1 MIETRTGRK
10 LRANHYRDLFF
21 ATADVRR
28 NALLFLPLLPLF
40 KYGQASRFTRGDV
53 MAMARERIEHY
64 TSPFFNR
71 DEDARLFFYQLEDR
85 RAWIVGSVALAA
97 LSFSCDL
104 DIPDNLN
111 VISSVLTEDAWVTC
125 MRDHLGYTIHSA
137 NPCVGFYAKL
147 ARRRLVFRHKEIR
160 NKTITVTISRG
171 VEIFELFLRA
181 RTTLMANAI
190 SAQEMISTYA
200 DLTSNLQGIS
210 GYTPAFTRPLDV
222 SFEMR
227 ESPFP
232 GVIELLDDTATLG
245 RPCGLA
251 CPGRTRISTDIA
263 GIGHWAWGGMKEP
276 ARVGSTLR
284 IQSAFVAVHSPI
296 STYPKGMISLL
307 AIKGCIRLTGYVS
320 RAIRLIASRK
330 SFHTGQKGR
339 DSETLREHP
348 LDMASLPDPAWP
360 AVLHT
365 KEQLVDFLYSKSVR
379 SLATDIFNVEF
390 HLGVY
395 GSYAADETA
404 CTDDQ
409 GDRYSTFIFGRVINT
424 VGPRPV
430 FRVDGGST
438 NETALHLAFS
448 NQVSQLA
455 AMVKEGDE
463 ADSMNEDFNI
473 DVHACTDSCR
483 EDGSGGTWIEIDVG
497 GIPVF
502 RDGPG
507 GLVKTIATRAS
518 DIHLNVGDWV
528 LYFYVN
534 ADAIRVLDFDSDVL
548 AATDDDT
555 LSEESMG
562 AGLSEIESVN
572 ANPGSASEKGRAHST
587 EDVVESSDT
596 DELNELGMAARLPD
610 RPADETLLV
619 APVTVQRASPSEEE
633 DPIDS
638 GPVGLKRERS
648 ASTEATGNTSRE
660 RNDAPATP
668 VRKRGRTARMRT
680 GRKAPPKRHA

>member
-1 MIETRTGRK
+1 
-10 LRANHYRDLFF
+10 
-21 ATADVRR
+21 
-28 NALLFLPLLPLF
+28 
-40 KYGQASRFTRGDV
+40 
-53 MAMARERIEHY
+53 
-64 TSPFFNR
+64 
-71 DEDARLFFYQLEDR
+71 
-85 RAWIVGSVALAA
+85 
-97 LSFSCDL
+97 
-104 DIPDNLN
+104 
-111 VISSVLTEDAWVTC
+111 
-125 MRDHLGYTIHSA
+125 
-137 NPCVGFYAKL
+137 
-147 ARRRLVFRHKEIR
+147 
-160 NKTITVTISRG
+160 
-171 VEIFELFLRA
+171 
-181 RTTLMANAI
+181 
-190 SAQEMISTYA
+190 
-200 DLTSNLQGIS
+200 
-210 GYTPAFTRPLDV
+210 
-222 SFEMR
+222 
-227 ESPFP
+227 
-232 GVIELLDDTATLG
+232 
-245 RPCGLA
+245 
-251 CPGRTRISTDIA
+251 
-263 GIGHWAWGGMKEP
+263 
-276 ARVGSTLR
+276 
-284 IQSAFVAVHSPI
+284 
-296 STYPKGMISLL
+296 
-307 AIKGCIRLTGYVS
+307 
-320 RAIRLIASRK
+320 
-330 SFHTGQKGR
+330 
-339 DSETLREHP
+339 
-348 LDMASLPDPAWP
+348 MASLPDPAWP